1 MQKALKLLE
10 IIKNEY
16 IKILK
21 DNLIGIY
28 IHGSL
33 AFKCFNWEKSDIDFL
48 VIIKND
54 IKLNEKEKLIK
65 ILLENDKNST
75 KKGFV
80 MSIILEKY
88 CINFIYPTP
97 YILHYSNSYKEEF
110 KKNLSYLCE
119 SRYCGIATRHP
130 DAFPSDSCKLWQ
142 SYSPAIPETY

>member
-1 MQKALKLLE
+1 MQKALNLLE

-21 DNLIGIY
+21 ENLIGIY

-48 VIIKND
+48 VIIKNE

-75 KKGFV
+75 KKV
-80 MSIILEKY
+80 LK
-88 CINFIYPTP
+88 
-97 YILHYSNSYKEEF
+97 
-110 KKNLSYLCE
+110 
-119 SRYCGIATRHP
+119 
-130 DAFPSDSCKLWQ
+130 
-142 SYSPAIPETY
+142 